1 MSFFFFPPAG
11 SAAVDEA
18 EGVGFDSAA
27 LAGSSFAAAAG
38 ALAFFFAA

>member
-11 SAAVDEA
+11 SAVEDEA
-18 EGVGFDSAA
+18 EGVGFDSAT
-27 LAGSSFAAAAG
+27 LAGSGFAAAAG